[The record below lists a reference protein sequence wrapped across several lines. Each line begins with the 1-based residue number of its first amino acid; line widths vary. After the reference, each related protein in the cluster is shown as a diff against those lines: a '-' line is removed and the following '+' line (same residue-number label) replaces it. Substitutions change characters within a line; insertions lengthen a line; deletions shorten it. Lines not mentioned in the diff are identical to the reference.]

1 MMGIPHSLNNNS
13 QRRATKVTLFFSVEE
28 IRALHQRFLQ
38 LVPPNHV
45 VFLENFTAYCLWS
58 TICKT
63 AETATIF
70 FRAFDA
76 QRRGYFD
83 FEDFCMTAGAL
94 TRGTSGQLAE
104 VLFRMIAERSLSAT
118 EAEDVIAKEE
128 AVYGGNQQ
136 QQTSKRAASPYRET
150 PADRFVRYQ
159 DVVDCIQALDS
170 TFVCLKCDGGV
181 SAQSVAARLPFDE
194 FGHLS
199 FEEMKKIV
207 AQKL

>member
-1 MMGIPHSLNNNS
+1 MGIPHSLNSTQNK
-13 QRRATKVTLFFSVEE
+13 RATKVTLFFSVEE
-28 IRALHQRFLQ
+28 IKALHQRFRQ
-38 LVPPNHV
+38 LVPPDHV
-45 VFLENFTAYCLWS
+45 VFLDNFTAYCLWS

-63 AETATIF
+63 AQTAKIF

-76 QRRGYFD
+76 QKRGYFD

-94 TRGTSGQLAE
+94 TRGTSSQLAE
-104 VLFRMIAERSLSAT
+104 VLFRMVAERSMSAM
-118 EAEDVIAKEE
+118 EAEDVIAQEE
-128 AVYGGNQQ
+128 ARYGGNHQQ
-136 QQTSKRAASPYRET
+136 QNQRKAASPYRET
-150 PADRFVRYQ
+150 AGDRFVRYQ

-199 FEEMKKIV
+199 FEEMKKAV
-207 AQKL
+207 SQKL

>member
-1 MMGIPHSLNNNS
+1 MGIPHSLGTNK
-13 QRRATKVTLFFSVEE
+13 RATKVTLFFSVEE
-28 IRALHQRFLQ
+28 IRALHQRFRQ
-38 LVPPNHV
+38 LVPQDHV

-58 TICKT
+58 TVCKT
-63 AETATIF
+63 ADTAKIF

-94 TRGTSGQLAE
+94 TRGTSSQLAE
-104 VLFRMIAERSLSAT
+104 VLFRMIAEKSLSVE
-118 EAEDVIAKEE
+118 EAEDLIAKEE
-128 AVYGGNQQ
+128 AVYSGGNSNQNNNNR
-136 QQTSKRAASPYRET
+136 RAASPYRET
-150 PADRFVRYQ
+150 PSNRFVRYQ
-159 DVVDCIQALDS
+159 DVVECIQALDS

-199 FEEMKKIV
+199 FEEMKKAV